1 MMNLGKQGDGRSGG
15 WIGATMLAA
24 LGSALVV
31 LTAPVLA
38 HGGPPEP
45 VVPADLKVPDG
56 NKLFLHLFAVG
67 VQIYTATPS
76 TADPT
81 QLVWTFKAPEAD
93 LFRNDGRE
101 DDDEDEDRDGDED
114 DRPFGK
120 HYAGPTWEARDGSK
134 VVGARVAGV
143 TVDPTAIPWLLLK
156 AVSTSDDGVFS
167 RTTYIQRLHTTGGLA
182 PSTAPTEAGQEARVP
197 YTAEYFFYRAMPVHD
212 DPRAPAVPAE
222 LKVPDGNKLSLHV
235 FAVGVQ
241 IYTAT
246 PSPTDP
252 TQLVWTFKAPE
263 ADLFKH
269 HDHDDDDDDR
279 PFGIHYAGPTWQ
291 SRNGSKVVGARVAGV
306 TVDPT
311 AIPWLLLKAVSTSDY
326 GVFSGTTYIQ
336 RLNTTGGLAP
346 STAPS
351 QAGEEARVGYT
362 AEYFFYRARSHGM

>member
-1 MMNLGKQGDGRSGG
+1 MRNGWTRSDVRSGG
-15 WIGATMLAA
+15 GIGATLLAT
-24 LGSALVV
+24 LGSALVA
-31 LTAPVLA
+31 LALPVLA
-38 HGGPPEP
+38 HDDPQDP
-45 VVPADLKVPDG
+45 VVPADIKVPDG

-76 TADPT
+76 PADPT
-81 QLVWTFKAPEAD
+81 QFVWTFTAPQAD
-93 LFRNDGRE
+93 LFKNDEHEG
-101 DDDEDEDRDGDED
+101 DERDGDED
-114 DRPFGK
+114 ERPFGT
-120 HYAGPTWEARDGSK
+120 HYAGPTWQAVNGSK

-156 AVSTSDDGVFS
+156 AVSTSDYGVFS

-182 PSTAPTEAGQEARVP
+182 PSTAPAQAGQEARVP
-197 YTAEYFFYRAMPVHD
+197 YTAEYFFYRAMQVHD
-212 DPRAPAVPAE
+212 DPRAPVVPAE
-222 LKVPDGNKLSLHV
+222 LEVPDGNKLSLHV

-269 HDHDDDDDDR
+269 QRDEDGH
-279 PFGIHYAGPTWQ
+279 PFGIHFAGPTWQ
-291 SRNGSKVVGARVAGV
+291 SKNGSNVVGARVAGV

-336 RLNTTGGLAP
+336 RLHTTGGLAP
-346 STAPS
+346 STAPT

-362 AEYFFYRARSHGM
+362 AEYFFYRAGSHGR